1 MKITGDPRSERDA
14 VIGVVF
20 RRSLAALAAVV
31 AVTLTVVA
39 VKGFL
44 RPGETVRP
52 KDVEMP
58 AAITGGD
65 AAATALPF
73 TDVTAV
79 SGIRFV
85 HTTGAVGDK
94 LLPET
99 MGSGVSVLDFDGDGD
114 PDLLF
119 VNSDAW
125 PWDPTPASR
134 PTMALYAN
142 DGRGHF
148 RDVTAQ
154 AGLSRPFYGMSAA
167 IGDID
172 NDGDPDL
179 FISTVGRNRLFRND
193 RGHFAE
199 ITEAAGVA
207 GSDDAWST
215 CAGFFDGDG
224 DGDLDLIVGN
234 YVAWSR
240 AIDFEVGFTLN
251 GVDRAYGPPTS
262 FAGTVPYLYRNDGGG
277 RFSEIGAAA
286 GLEIV
291 NPATGEPVA
300 KSLGLAFA
308 DVDSDGRIDIL
319 LANDTVRNLLFLNR
333 GEWKFEEV
341 GTEAGLAYDSAGN
354 ATGAMGVD
362 VAAVRNDG
370 HLAIAVT
377 NFANEMASLFVAQKE
392 PVQFADEAMIEGIG
406 SATRLR
412 LGFGTFFFDADL
424 DGRLDLLFA
433 NGHIEEAIAQV
444 QSSQS
449 HPQPAQL
456 FWNTG
461 RDDGPTF
468 APIADALLGDLPQ
481 PMVGRGAAYADFD
494 GDGDLDVVLTAN
506 GGAARL
512 LRNDQKTGHHWL
524 RVRLEGARSNR
535 DAIGAWVALESS
547 ERLQRRQV
555 MPTRSYLSQVEP
567 TITFGL
573 GPEDEPVNLE
583 IRWPD
588 GSTQTVT
595 GLAVDRSHTIFQ
607 DNDGAGSRYPDP
619 ANQGR

>member
-1 MKITGDPRSERDA
+1 
-14 VIGVVF
+14 
-20 RRSLAALAAVV
+20 
-31 AVTLTVVA
+31 

-142 DGRGHF
+142 DGRGNF

-179 FISTVGRNRLFRND
+179 FISAVGRNRLFRND

-224 DGDLDLIVGN
+224 DGDLDLIVGG
-234 YVAWSR
+234 YSMW
-240 AIDFEVGFTLN
+240 T
-251 GVDRAYGPPTS
+251 PK
-262 FAGTVPYLYRNDGGG
+262 G
-277 RFSEIGAAA
+277 RQLTAE
-286 GLEIV
+286 
-291 NPATGEPVA
+291 
-300 KSLGLAFA
+300 
-308 DVDSDGRIDIL
+308 
-319 LANDTVRNLLFLNR
+319 
-333 GEWKFEEV
+333 
-341 GTEAGLAYDSAGN
+341 
-354 ATGAMGVD
+354 
-362 VAAVRNDG
+362 
-370 HLAIAVT
+370 
-377 NFANEMASLFVAQKE
+377 
-392 PVQFADEAMIEGIG
+392 
-406 SATRLR
+406 
-412 LGFGTFFFDADL
+412 
-424 DGRLDLLFA
+424 
-433 NGHIEEAIAQV
+433 EEAEVVRLNA
-444 QSSQS
+444 
-449 HPQPAQL
+449 L
-456 FWNTG
+456 
-461 RDDGPTF
+461 RDE
-468 APIADALLGDLPQ
+468 LQ
-481 PMVGRGAAYADFD
+481 NKRGAATVTYRDEM
-494 GDGDLDVVLTAN
+494 TAAAE
-506 GGAARL
+506 GKAPDSPELKEAQAAARKRYSEAVAPL
-512 LRNDQKTGHHWL
+512 NAELKPVT
-524 RVRLEGARSNR
+524 
-535 DAIGAWVALESS
+535 DALQELVPGPMRETFVWIY
-547 ERLQRRQV
+547 ERK
-555 MPTRSYLSQVEP
+555 
-567 TITFGL
+567 
-573 GPEDEPVNLE
+573 
-583 IRWPD
+583 
-588 GSTQTVT
+588 
-595 GLAVDRSHTIFQ
+595 
-607 DNDGAGSRYPDP
+607 
-619 ANQGR
+619 